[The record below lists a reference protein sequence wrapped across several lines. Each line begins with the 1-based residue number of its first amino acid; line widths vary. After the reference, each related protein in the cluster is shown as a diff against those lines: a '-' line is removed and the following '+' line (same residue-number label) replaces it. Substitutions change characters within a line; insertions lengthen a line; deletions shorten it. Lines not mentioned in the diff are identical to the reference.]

1 MAFDI
6 YNLIQSEEVRE
17 YLREHRKFKVL
28 EKEIIIRNSYYT
40 IEEKLEF
47 MKQLL
52 ADTKVDMTVDRDDW
66 KLFEEK
72 VELYEY
78 IVNFIHNPGDDVI
91 YMAQEETRGYNKC
104 REDNAYRMSEKI
116 YADTHYFRKF
126 EDVVK
131 YWEGAVGSEYTVCVD
146 MILLSEQGAK
156 YNADEIVQP
165 VWFNIAIDLEGKV
178 SIRSFGIDDKW
189 FERKGFSQ
197 DCVWDIGDHF
207 YCPLPFEHGCRI
219 KFKTP
224 DMLEPVYGV
233 LESSMDGFGRCY
245 HFLIIENEKYDYNTI
260 KKLMEKDKIWADYNE
275 RQVDVISLT
284 YPKLDMCDYFL
295 SYDWIERA
303 EGIGG
308 QYEVCSC

>member
-6 YNLIQSEEVRE
+6 YNLIQSKEVRE

-28 EKEIIIRNSYYT
+28 EQEIIIRNSYYT

-52 ADTKVDMTVDRDDW
+52 ADTKDDITVERDEW

-72 VELYEY
+72 VKLYEY
-78 IVNFIHNPGDDVI
+78 IVDFIHNPGKDVI

-126 EDVVK
+126 EDIIK
-131 YWEGAVGSEYTVCVD
+131 YWEGAVGTEYTVCVD
-146 MILLSEQGAK
+146 MVLLSEQGAK

-165 VWFNIAIDLEGKV
+165 VWFNMEIDLEGKI
-178 SIRSFGIDDKW
+178 SIRNIGIDDKW
-189 FERKGFSQ
+189 FERQGFSK
-197 DCVWDIGDHF
+197 DCVWDICDHF

-233 LESSMDGFGRCY
+233 LDSSMDGGGFWY
-245 HFLIIENEKYDYNTI
+245 HFLYVEDKDHDYNTI
-260 KKLMEKDKIWADYNE
+260 KTLMEDDKIWVDYNE
-275 RQVDVISLT
+275 REVDVISLT
-284 YPKLDMCDYFL
+284 YPQLDACDYFL
-295 SYDWIERA
+295 TYDWIERA
-303 EGIGG
+303 EQIG
-308 QYEVCSC
+308 E